1 MMQKTENILLRRMT
15 FEDAPKIFEIEKEC
29 FSEPWSEKALKDSLA
44 NRNSY
49 FTVSEIN
56 GEIIGYA
63 GMYFA
68 LGEGYMYNIAVKSD
82 FRNLGV
88 GRRIIE
94 NMIGFCKE
102 KKLEFL
108 SLEVR
113 KSNYKAIKLYKNMDF
128 CEVGM
133 RRNFYRN
140 PQEDALIMTKYF

>member
-1 MMQKTENILLRRMT
+1 MMQKTEGILFRRMD
-15 FEDAPKIFEIEKEC
+15 FEDAPEVSEIEKEC
-29 FSEPWSEKALKDSLA
+29 FSDPWSEKVLRDSLI

-49 FTVSEIN
+49 FIVSEVD
-56 GEIIGYA
+56 GEIVGYA

-68 LGEGYMYNIAVKSD
+68 LGEGYMYNIAVKPD

-88 GRRIIE
+88 GGRIIE

-113 KSNYKAIKLYKNMDF
+113 KSNYRAIKLYKNKGF
-128 CEVGM
+128 CEAGM